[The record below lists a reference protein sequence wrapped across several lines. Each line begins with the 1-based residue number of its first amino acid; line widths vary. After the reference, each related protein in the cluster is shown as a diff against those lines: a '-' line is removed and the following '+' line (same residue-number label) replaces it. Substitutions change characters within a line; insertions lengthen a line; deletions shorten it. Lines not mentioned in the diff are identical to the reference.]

1 MISNAQEWR
10 NIVRFNLLHACL
22 TLFVAGSASAEVP
35 SVFEYR
41 LGDHIIDYP
50 LSELDVISS
59 DLDGF
64 GGQSFIKV
72 NAANATEVV
81 LTFRQPQNTLQYLEH
96 DWIDRDNTA
105 PTALGLPGT
114 SEFTFGQTRV
124 SDIQSS
130 LGQQGFHYACRRL
143 QPISGGLL
151 TLVSFEIPS
160 RPDAIYTFVAEFSR
174 DLAGRGLVDLDN
186 VDLTQAVLVGTIV
199 SRPDYPD
206 DFWCDE
212 RIEYSETLPVE
223 DQALPENE
231 SFEDFLPKNS
241 RLAETDPWELVTDPL
256 LMITKNGAVTWG
268 DRLYIIPNPAD
279 CSRAEFMVWA
289 HTFDDAGLLA
299 LEGQDVDGAFNL
311 LLVEQKRIPLK
322 APLPLVN
329 ALYAPID
336 GREWPPFSVGS
347 FVFGSYNFD
356 RIIAAETDPSVF
368 GFSLEFAEGTA
379 GLRDNYWSL
388 EGLYEAGSE
397 AKRLCWEREQ

>member
-1 MISNAQEWR
+1 M
-10 NIVRFNLLHACL
+10 RFDLPALVVAL
-22 TLFVAGSASAEVP
+22 GVAGPAFAEAP
-35 SVFEYR
+35 SIFDYR
-41 LGDHIIDYP
+41 LGDHVIDYP
-50 LSELDVISS
+50 LSDLDIINS

-72 NAANATEVV
+72 NAPNATEVV
-81 LTFRQPQNTLQYLEH
+81 LTFRQPRNTLQYLEH

-130 LGQQGFHYACRRL
+130 LGQQGFHYACRQL

-151 TLVSFEIPS
+151 TFVSFEIPS

-199 SRPDYPD
+199 SRPDYPA

-212 RIEYSETLPVE
+212 RIEYSATLPVE
-223 DQALPENE
+223 DQAVPENE

-241 RLAETDPWELVTDPL
+241 RLAETDPWELAIDPL

-289 HTFDDAGLLA
+289 HTFDDAGLLE
-299 LEGQDVDGAFNL
+299 LEGQDIDGAFNL

-322 APLPLVN
+322 APVPLAN

-347 FVFGSYNFD
+347 FVFGSFNFD
-356 RIIAAETDPSVF
+356 RIMAAEADPSVF

-388 EGLYEAGSE
+388 EGLYEAGNA
-397 AKRLCWEREQ
+397 AKRLCREREK

>member
-1 MISNAQEWR
+1 MG
-10 NIVRFNLLHACL
+10 FNLLHACL

-105 PTALGLPGT
+105 PTSLGLPGI

-231 SFEDFLPKNS
+231 NFEDFLPKNS

-268 DRLYIIPNPAD
+268 DRLYIIPNPED
-279 CSRAEFMVWA
+279 CSRAEFIVWA
-289 HTFDDAGLLA
+289 HTFDDAGLLE

-322 APLPLVN
+322 VPVPLVN

-347 FVFGSYNFD
+347 FVFGSFNFD
-356 RIIAAETDPSVF
+356 RIIAAEADPSVF
-368 GFSLEFAEGTA
+368 GFSLEFAAGTA

-388 EGLYEAGSE
+388 EGLFEAGNE
-397 AKRLCWEREQ
+397 AMRLCREQDR